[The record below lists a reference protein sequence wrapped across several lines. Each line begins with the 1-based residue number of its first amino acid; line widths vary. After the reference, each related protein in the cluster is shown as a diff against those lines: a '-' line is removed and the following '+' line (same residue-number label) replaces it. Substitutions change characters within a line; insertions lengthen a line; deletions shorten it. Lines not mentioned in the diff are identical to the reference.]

1 MLSDNLNAR
10 PEASPAAARG
20 KPVVFLGPSLSH
32 ADARQILDA
41 DYRPPVRRG
50 DLDGIAGGGI
60 VAIVDGV
67 FDQQLA
73 ISPTELRDAL
83 ERGVRIF
90 GASSMGALRAVEV
103 PGVVGLGRIYEMF
116 RDGLIDRDDEVAIT
130 FDAQSLAA
138 LCQPL
143 VNVRHALE
151 RLSAGGTLPRP
162 MARRILRAAQAMPYF
177 DRVYPLILARA
188 GLADHPDAAQ
198 LANMLAAHDL
208 KRDDAITLLEHL
220 RALGPGCP
228 AEADGAQAA
237 DAEPVP
243 PPDAPQPAAP
253 QPNAPLHMWE
263 FGPPLPFHALV
274 EFLALTGGLRTVAL
288 RAAAAVG
295 VGMDVAMDVDEAGID
310 GAGLQDRFD
319 RRLAQVGRA
328 WHWVTEEEVA
338 TSLHD
343 LGIGEEGL
351 QQALLA
357 EITNEQRAMAMVR
370 SASPAFMQALR
381 YQLFL
386 DDLALKRE
394 TARAASLHW
403 LAARALRE
411 GPPPSADERAAARE
425 VLCRQ
430 LDACDFS
437 RAVKQL
443 EAWGVDAARCHGFV
457 DTLALARRAAGLKPA
472 PATALPRWRWLPASP
487 KVAGGRFC
495 MPAAQAHAITKRL
508 QRVVGVTR
516 VAVITGLSTLGIPNA
531 QAFRPNDQWSTTVGS
546 GKSDTVTGARI
557 GAVMEEVE
565 KWAQERYS
573 QDIERH
579 VDCVASVEQLRRR
592 GADVVDPLSLDLPY
606 DSPYDPAA
614 AMAWVRCLDLVS
626 GKPCLLPAA
635 AAAHSRLP
643 QDIYYSARGA
653 RKTVTSNG
661 LASGMVLAE
670 ALTHALCEYVER
682 HARAMDAIVHEN
694 PGAPWAERRA
704 MVDLA
709 RVPPS
714 TRRLVRKIERA
725 GYRLVAR
732 PIARDIPI
740 PTFIATILLP
750 DGPAERML
758 FGDGWQQA
766 SGWAAHPD
774 PGIALDMAI
783 LEASQTIMS
792 QVAGAREDLALAAR
806 SLGRHERTESRRHA
820 WLTPEFDRD
829 AARLPF
835 DVVPGFVSSDAAAD
849 VRWIVRQL
857 RTAGLERVLMLDYSN
872 DEIAPARVVRVI
884 LPGLETINPFHTGP
898 RARAALLSDLLGQRR
913 MSKLDDIG

>member
-1 MLSDNLNAR
+1 MLSDNSNAC
-10 PEASPAAARG
+10 SG
-20 KPVVFLGPSLSH
+20 KPLVFLGPSLSH

-50 DLDGIAGGGI
+50 DLDGVAGGSI
-60 VAIVDGV
+60 VAIIDGV
-67 FDQQLA
+67 FDQHLA
-73 ISPTELRDAL
+73 ISPTELREAL

-103 PGVVGLGRIYEMF
+103 PGLTGIGRIHAMF
-116 RDGLIDRDDEVAIT
+116 RDGVIDRDDEVAIT
-130 FDAQSLAA
+130 FDTESLVA

-162 MARRILRAAQAMPYF
+162 MAKRILRAAQAMPYF

-220 RALGPGCP
+220 RALGPCFP
-228 AEADGAQAA
+228 ALVADSPAV
-237 DAEPVP
+237 DAMP
-243 PPDAPQPAAP
+243 APSAAP
-253 QPNAPLHMWE
+253 LPAPLPHSPLHMWE
-263 FGPPLPFHALV
+263 FGPPLPFKELV
-274 EFLALTGGLRTVAL
+274 EFLALTGGLRAPAL
-288 RAAAAVG
+288 RAAAT
-295 VGMDVAMDVDEAGID
+295 VDIDDSSLD
-310 GAGLQDRFD
+310 GAGLQERFD

-343 LGIGEEGL
+343 LGISEEGL

-357 EITNEQRAMAMVR
+357 EITGEQKAMALVR
-370 SASPAFMQALR
+370 SAEPAFMQALR

-394 TARAASLHW
+394 TARALSLRW
-403 LAARALRE
+403 LAARALRV
-411 GPPPSADERAAARE
+411 GPAPGADERAAARE
-425 VLCRQ
+425 ILCRQ
-430 LDACDFS
+430 LDVADF
-437 RAVKQL
+437 RQALEQL
-443 EAWGVDAARCHGFV
+443 AAWGVGAERCHAFV
-457 DTLALARRAAGLKPA
+457 DELALARRTAGTSPR
-472 PATALPRWRWLPASP
+472 PVSALPRWRWLPASP
-487 KVAGGRFC
+487 KVAGRRFC
-495 MPAAQAHAITKRL
+495 MPAAQAYAISKRL

-516 VAVITGLSTLGIPNA
+516 VAVITGLGTLGIPNV

-546 GKSDTVTGARI
+546 GKSETVTGARI

-573 QDIERH
+573 QDLERH
-579 VDCVASVEQLRRR
+579 IDCVASYEQLRRR
-592 GADVVDPLSLDLPY
+592 GADAVDPLSLDLPY

-614 AMAWVRCLDLVS
+614 AMAWVRCIDLVS

-635 AAAHSRLP
+635 AAAHSRLS

-694 PGAPWAERRA
+694 PGGPSAGRRPV
-704 MVDLA
+704 VDLA
-709 RVPPS
+709 QVPAS

-740 PTFIATILLP
+740 PTFVATILLP
-750 DGPAERML
+750 DGPADRML

-829 AARLPF
+829 ALRLPF
-835 DVVPGFVSSDAAAD
+835 NAVPGFVSDDAAAD

-857 RTAGLERVLMLDYSN
+857 RAAGLERVLMLDYSN

-884 LPGLETINPFHTGP
+884 VPGLETINPFHTGP
-898 RARAALLSDLLGQRR
+898 RARAALLSDLLGDRR
-913 MSKLDDIG
+913 ITN

>member
-10 PEASPAAARG
+10 RDAGPAAACG
-20 KPVVFLGPSLSH
+20 KPLVFLGPSLSH

-50 DLDGIAGGGI
+50 DLDGIAGGSI

-67 FDQQLA
+67 FDQHLA
-73 ISPTELRDAL
+73 ISPTELRHAL

-103 PGVVGLGRIYEMF
+103 PGVVGVGRIHEMF
-116 RDGLIDRDDEVAIT
+116 RDGRIDRDDEVAIT
-130 FDAQSLAA
+130 FDPESLAA

-162 MARRILRAAQAMPYF
+162 LAKRILRAAQAMPYF

-188 GLADHPDAAQ
+188 GLAGHPDAAQ

-208 KRDDAITLLEHL
+208 KRDDAISLLEHL
-220 RALGPGCP
+220 RAVEPGQPSP
-228 AEADGAQAA
+228 APDAPADRAA
-237 DAEPVP
+237 PVP
-243 PPDAPQPAAP
+243 PRDALPDAPVH
-253 QPNAPLHMWE
+253 LWE
-263 FGPPLPFHALV
+263 FGPPLPFHELV
-274 EFLALTGGLRTVAL
+274 EFLALTGGLRTLAL

-295 VGMDVAMDVDEAGID
+295 VEDVEAGHMD
-310 GAGLQDRFD
+310 DPGLQARFD

-328 WHWVTEEEVA
+328 WHWVTEEELA
-338 TSLHD
+338 GTRHD
-343 LGIGEEGL
+343 LGISEDGL
-351 QQALLA
+351 QRALLA
-357 EITNEQRAMAMVR
+357 EIANEQSAMAMVR
-370 SASPAFMQALR
+370 SAAPAFMQALR

-394 TARAASLHW
+394 TARASSLRW
-403 LAARALRE
+403 LAAYASRE
-411 GPPPSADERAAARE
+411 GPAPDADERATARE
-425 VLCRQ
+425 AMCRQ
-430 LDACDFS
+430 LDACDFTH
-437 RAVKQL
+437 AVRQL
-443 EAWGVDAARCHGFV
+443 ESWGVGAARCHAFV
-457 DTLALARRAAGLKPA
+457 DTLALARRAAGIGPGPA
-472 PATALPRWRWLPASP
+472 SMPALPRWRWLAASP
-487 KVAGGRFC
+487 KVAGSRFC
-495 MPAAQAHAITKRL
+495 MPAAQAYAIAKRL
-508 QRVVGVTR
+508 QKVVGITR
-516 VAVITGLSTLGIPNA
+516 VAVITGLGTLGIPNA
-531 QAFRPNDQWSTTVGS
+531 QAFRPDGQWSSTVGS
-546 GKSDTVTGARI
+546 GKSETLTGARI

-573 QDIERH
+573 QEVERH
-579 VDCVASVEQLRRR
+579 IDCVASFEQLRRR
-592 GADVVDPLSLDLPY
+592 GAVAVDPLSLDLPY
-606 DSPYDPAA
+606 DSQYQRG
-614 AMAWVRCLDLVS
+614 MALPWVRCLDLVS
-626 GKPCLLPAA
+626 GTPCLLPAA
-635 AAAHSRLP
+635 AATHTRMP
-643 QDIYYSARGA
+643 QDIYYSPRGA

-694 PGAPWAERRA
+694 PGGPRAERRA
-704 MVDLA
+704 VVDLA
-709 RVPPS
+709 QAPAS
-714 TRRLVRKIERA
+714 TRRLVRRIERA

-732 PIARDIPI
+732 PIAGDIAI
-740 PTFIATILLP
+740 PSFVATILMP
-750 DGPAERML
+750 EGSAERML

-806 SLGRHERTESRRHA
+806 SLGRHERTESRRQA

-829 AARLPF
+829 APRLPF

-857 RTAGLERVLMLDYSN
+857 RLAGLDRVLMLDYST
-872 DEIAPARVVRVI
+872 DEIAPAHVVRVI
-884 LPGLETINPFHTGP
+884 VPGLETINPFHTGP
-898 RARAALLSDLLGQRR
+898 RARAALLSDLLATHRR
-913 MSKLDDIG
+913 

>member
-1 MLSDNLNAR
+1 
-10 PEASPAAARG
+10 
-20 KPVVFLGPSLSH
+20 
-32 ADARQILDA
+32 
-41 DYRPPVRRG
+41 
-50 DLDGIAGGGI
+50 
-60 VAIVDGV
+60 
-67 FDQQLA
+67 
-73 ISPTELRDAL
+73 
-83 ERGVRIF
+83 
-90 GASSMGALRAVEV
+90 
-103 PGVVGLGRIYEMF
+103 
-116 RDGLIDRDDEVAIT
+116 
-130 FDAQSLAA
+130 
-138 LCQPL
+138 
-143 VNVRHALE
+143 
-151 RLSAGGTLPRP
+151 
-162 MARRILRAAQAMPYF
+162 
-177 DRVYPLILARA
+177 
-188 GLADHPDAAQ
+188 
-198 LANMLAAHDL
+198 MLAAHDL

-228 AEADGAQAA
+228 A
-237 DAEPVP
+237 
-243 PPDAPQPAAP
+243 PAASAP
-253 QPNAPLHMWE
+253 AVEAMPASAPLPNASLHMWE
-263 FGPPLPFHALV
+263 FGPPLPFKELV
-274 EFLALTGGLRTVAL
+274 EFLALTGGLRAPAL
-288 RAAAAVG
+288 RAAATVS
-295 VGMDVAMDVDEAGID
+295 MDDSSLD
-310 GAGLQDRFD
+310 GAGLQERFD

-338 TSLHD
+338 ISLHD
-343 LGIGEEGL
+343 LGISEEGL

-357 EITNEQRAMAMVR
+357 EITGEQKAMALVR

-394 TARAASLHW
+394 TARALSLRW

-411 GPPPSADERAAARE
+411 GPAPSADEGATARE
-425 VLCRQ
+425 ILCRQ
-430 LDACDFS
+430 LDASDF
-437 RAVKQL
+437 RQALEQL
-443 EAWGVDAARCHGFV
+443 AAWGIDAARCHAFV
-457 DTLALARRAAGLKPA
+457 DELALARRAAAGRKQSPV
-472 PATALPRWRWLPASP
+472 PALPRWRWLPASP
-487 KVAGGRFC
+487 KLAGRRFC
-495 MPAAQAHAITKRL
+495 MLAAQAHAIAKRL

-516 VAVITGLSTLGIPNA
+516 VAVITGLGTLGIPNV

-546 GKSDTVTGARI
+546 GKSETVTGARI

-579 VDCVASVEQLRRR
+579 IDCVASHEQLRRR
-592 GADVVDPLSLDLPY
+592 GVDAVDPLSLDLPY
-606 DSPYDPAA
+606 DSPYDPAT
-614 AMAWVRCLDLVS
+614 AMAWVRCIDLVS

-694 PGAPWAERRA
+694 PGGPSAGRRPV
-704 MVDLA
+704 VDLA
-709 RVPPS
+709 QVPAS

-740 PTFIATILLP
+740 PTFVASILLP
-750 DGPAERML
+750 DGPLERML

-792 QVAGAREDLALAAR
+792 QIAGAREDLALAAR

-829 AARLPF
+829 ALRLPF
-835 DVVPGFVSSDAAAD
+835 DAVPGFVSSDAAAD

-857 RTAGLERVLMLDYSN
+857 RAAGLERVLMLDYSN

-898 RARAALLSDLLGQRR
+898 RARAALLSDLLGDRW
-913 MSKLDDIG
+913 MTKLNKIS